1 MMGKWKKDDKLS
13 TEIHH
18 HSKHDPDEKM
28 IKKECQLKLRE
39 CYADEIIP
47 KA

>member
-1 MMGKWKKDDKLS
+1 MGKWKKDDKLS

-18 HSKHDPDEKM
+18 HSKPYPDEIM
-28 IKKECQLKLRE
+28 IMKECQLKLRDS
-39 CYADEIIP
+39 YADEIIP